1 MEKAVRIVNLIG
13 SILLLNLIFLLTSA
27 LTLGLGI
34 GTSWSAL
41 LAAFMELK
49 SDDSGYYIRNYFKH
63 WKDEF
68 KETILINILLALVI
82 VGSYFLI
89 TILYSSLGKGTMQI
103 IAFSVFLAL
112 LLEIGMI
119 ASFFYPVSVKFDGD
133 AIHHVYLSFLFA
145 HRYFYLSIPFALAFV
160 GSLYLIVYVSFA
172 FLFIAFGG
180 VAYLEAKILNHLW
193 RNYTYEP
200 KA

>member
-1 MEKAVRIVNLIG
+1 MEKVTRIINLIG
-13 SILLLNLIFLLTSA
+13 SILLLNVIFLLTSA

-63 WKDEF
+63 WKEEF
-68 KETILINILLALVI
+68 KETIIVNIVLLLVI

-89 TILYSSLGKGTMQI
+89 TILYSSLEKGALQI
-103 IAFSVFLAL
+103 IAFSLLLAA
-112 LLEIGMI
+112 LLEIGII
-119 ASFFYPVSVKFDGD
+119 ASFFYPVSVKFEGD
-133 AIHHVYLSFLFA
+133 AIHHIYLSFLFA
-145 HRYFYLSIPFALAFV
+145 HRYFYLSIPFAIAFI
-160 GSLYLIVYVSFA
+160 GSLYLIIYVSFA

-180 VAYLEAKILNHLW
+180 LAYIEAKIVNHLW

-200 KA
+200 QA

>member
-1 MEKAVRIVNLIG
+1 MEKVTKVINLIG
-13 SILLLNLIFLLTSA
+13 SVLLLNVIFLLSSA

-34 GTSWSAL
+34 GTAWSAL
-41 LAAFMELK
+41 LASFMELK

-63 WKDEF
+63 FKEEF
-68 KETILINILLALVI
+68 KETIVINIVLLLVA

-89 TILYSSLGKGTMQI
+89 MMLYSSLGQGIAQI
-103 IAFSVFLAL
+103 IAFTFVLAL
-112 LLEIGMI
+112 LLEVAMV
-119 ASFFYPVSVKFDGD
+119 ASFFYPVSVKFEGD

-145 HRYFYLSIPFALAFV
+145 HRYFYLSIPFAALFI

-180 VAYLEAKILNHLW
+180 VAYLEAKTLNYLW